1 MLRLIKI
8 LFIIFSTLASSLYG
22 LLNYHDRNI
31 LNRFMDWMDQHKI
44 ISNDESNLAHIFN
57 NWISN
62 DKYIEE
68 HNSYNLSFALGHN
81 AYSGMDSDEFSQ
93 YMGFITNKKVIST
106 GLRGNSFDFLTFN
119 NIYELDLP
127 TSFDWRT
134 KGVVNPIR
142 DQGQCGSCWSF
153 SGTSTLESAIAIKT
167 GILYDLS
174 EQQSVDCSTIKQ
186 GYSNLG
192 CNGGMYDE
200 LWTFDTANGGITSEA
215 CYPYV
220 SGTTGKTGFC
230 QKTCKPVPDS
240 IVKSQIVVTPYSD
253 TSLMNALM
261 INPVS
266 IAIEADSKSFQLYKS
281 GVYNDQIGCGTNLDH
296 AVVLVGWNS
305 SDGEDYYILR
315 NSWGSW
321 GEDGYMRIARGSSY
335 GKLGMCGLLS
345 EPYYPVV

>member
-1 MLRLIKI
+1 
-8 LFIIFSTLASSLYG
+8 
-22 LLNYHDRNI
+22 
-31 LNRFMDWMDQHKI
+31 MDWMDQHKI

-68 HNSYNLSFALGHN
+68 HNSYNLSFVLGHN
-81 AYSGMDSDEFSQ
+81 AYSGMNSEEFSQ
-93 YMGFITNKKVIST
+93 YMGFVNNKKVIST
-106 GLRGNSFDFLTFN
+106 GLRGRNYFSTID
-119 NIYELDLP
+119 NIYEFDLP

-134 KGVVNPIR
+134 KGVVSQIR

-200 LWTFDTANGGITSEA
+200 LWTFDTDNAGITSEE

-220 SGTTGKTGFC
+220 SGKTGKTGVC
-230 QKTCKPVPDS
+230 QKTCTPITES
-240 IVKSQIVVTPYSD
+240 IVKSQISVTPYSD
-253 TSLMNALM
+253 TLLMNALL

-281 GVYNDQIGCGTNLDH
+281 GVYNDQVGCGTNLDH
-296 AVVLVGWNS
+296 AVVLVGWGTA
-305 SDGEDYYILR
+305 DGEDYYILR

-321 GEDGYMRIARGSSY
+321 GENGYMRIARGLSY

-345 EPYYPVV
+345 EPSHLEFPE